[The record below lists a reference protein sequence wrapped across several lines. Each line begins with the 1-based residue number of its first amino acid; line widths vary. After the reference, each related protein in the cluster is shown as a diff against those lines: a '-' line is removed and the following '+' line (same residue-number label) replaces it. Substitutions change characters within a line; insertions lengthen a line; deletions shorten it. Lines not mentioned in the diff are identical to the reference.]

1 MKHQFEI
8 SIATKVKQLRW
19 PIDEWFQGKLILYVF
34 LWTFHLD
41 ALSNLE
47 SVNAVSLGKAND
59 FVLRADAPPQHTL
72 NYYYGDYY
80 ASQQCLYL
88 LTSAWTTFF
97 DHLIASWK
105 LQAYQLPLLSNTE
118 TDLLYNSC
126 QFVPEW
132 LLLLLNLPCW
142 SQSHLY
148 FHCFL
153 ALCHSYLNFL
163 FDEKL

>member
-1 MKHQFEI
+1 MTNQWVI
-8 SIATKVKQLRW
+8 SRQTNTICLSLDVPPWRTL
-19 PIDEWFQGKLILYVF
+19 KLGISECSFIGQSQWLI
-34 LWTFHLD
+34 
-41 ALSNLE
+41 
-47 SVNAVSLGKAND
+47 
-59 FVLRADAPPQHTL
+59 FVLRADVPPRHTL

-105 LQAYQLPLLSNTE
+105 LQAYQLPLLSNAE
-118 TDLLYNSC
+118 IDLLYNSC

-142 SQSHLY
+142 SQFHLY

>member
-1 MKHQFEI
+1 MSFSGRATLTHSQTWNQWMQFHW
-8 SIATKVKQLRW
+8 VK
-19 PIDEWFQGKLILYVF
+19 PMILF
-34 LWTFHLD
+34 SGQTFHLNT
-41 ALSNLE
+41 LSIY
-47 SVNAVSLGKAND
+47 
-59 FVLRADAPPQHTL
+59 
-72 NYYYGDYY
+72 YYYGDYY

-88 LTSAWTTFF
+88 LTSAWRTFF

-142 SQSHLY
+142 SQFHLY